1 MKHKV
6 TKRSKKRNKKRRKI
20 KTYSKKG
27 ANGVAINLQKVV
39 DFKFETLG
47 KIYKNFTKKRERE
60 KEKKEKLGEKN
71 REKQNK
77 EEQKPVSYTHLTLPT
92 NREV

>member
-1 MKHKV
+1 MRTLSGTWLPKLGIQSIQLSEGTMKHKV

-47 KIYKNFTKKRERE
+47 KIYKNFSKKRAIE
-60 KEKKEKLGEKN
+60 KEKKE
-71 REKQNK
+71 
-77 EEQKPVSYTHLTLPT
+77 
-92 NREV
+92 